1 MTTLNLSEESR
12 TVEQLAAVML
22 KEQDDLI
29 KANIEN
35 IPSLLEEKSQLLQQ
49 LSQLAYQRYQQL
61 AGLGFEASED
71 GMQAWAKSKK
81 DLSLDSAWEK
91 LRRSLEKTR
100 ELNRLNGLLINKY
113 LTRNQQT
120 LQALLVNAGA
130 SNLYGP
136 NGQTTTHNQ
145 LRSHI
150 IG

>member
-49 LSQLAYQRYQQL
+49 LSQLAHQRYQQL

-71 GMQAWAKSKK
+71 GMQAWAKANK

-120 LQALLVNAGA
+120 LQALQVNTGA

-136 NGQTTTHNQ
+136 NGQTTTHSQ